1 MGSIIKK
8 KIKGKIYY
16 YYVESKRING
26 KPKYVNQKYLGN
38 AETLINK
45 LAYMDTS
52 LQERVLHSEVSE
64 FGAVLLLY
72 DIALRLNIVQIIDDI
87 VSKRKQGVSTGEYIL
102 TAAINRAVAP
112 SSTNGLQ
119 AWYSST
125 CLPSVTGIRSNAFTP
140 QNFWNNTCIPEK
152 SIDAMEDA
160 ILRKIVAT
168 YDIDTTHIIYDATN
182 FFTYIDT
189 MQECETAKL
198 GHNKEKRNDLRII
211 GLSLMIS
218 ADCSVPLLHETYP
231 GNRPDAKQFHVMMEK
246 LKNRYESITGQKSD
260 VTVVF
265 DRGNNSEDNINFL
278 EDNDFPIH
286 YVGGLR
292 KNQAEELF
300 QVPLDEYDPLCTEA
314 LKGQSAY
321 RKEMDVY
328 GRNVTA
334 LIVHNPELEKGQLQG
349 ILINRE
355 KITKKLLDLQQK
367 LMRRANGEIVKG
379 KAPVTEST
387 IKKVE
392 DILKLEYMKDIF
404 QYEVIE
410 SNGHIYLTFASS
422 DESLEQLWKR
432 ELGKKVLFTDR
443 IDFTNEDIVSAYRS
457 AWHVESVFKQMKN
470 TDHLSVRP
478 VFHWTDEK
486 IRVHIFV
493 CVLAYRLCCLLHKE
507 LEDLGIS
514 MSINRLLDELS
525 CIRRVDTFFG
535 DINKPEKV
543 RSFTVG
549 SEMAEQIESLYQ
561 LKKKYS

>member
-189 MQECETAKL
+189 MQECETAKR

-211 GLSLMIS
+211 GLSLMI
-218 ADCSVPLLHETYP
+218 LLIAAYHYFMKPTQVIA
-231 GNRPDAKQFHVMMEK
+231 RMQ
-246 LKNRYESITGQKSD
+246 S
-260 VTVVF
+260 
-265 DRGNNSEDNINFL
+265 NS
-278 EDNDFPIH
+278 
-286 YVGGLR
+286 
-292 KNQAEELF
+292 
-300 QVPLDEYDPLCTEA
+300 
-314 LKGQSAY
+314 
-321 RKEMDVY
+321 M
-328 GRNVTA
+328 
-334 LIVHNPELEKGQLQG
+334 
-349 ILINRE
+349 
-355 KITKKLLDLQQK
+355 
-367 LMRRANGEIVKG
+367 
-379 KAPVTEST
+379 
-387 IKKVE
+387 
-392 DILKLEYMKDIF
+392 
-404 QYEVIE
+404 
-410 SNGHIYLTFASS
+410 
-422 DESLEQLWKR
+422 
-432 ELGKKVLFTDR
+432 
-443 IDFTNEDIVSAYRS
+443 
-457 AWHVESVFKQMKN
+457 
-470 TDHLSVRP
+470 
-478 VFHWTDEK
+478 
-486 IRVHIFV
+486 
-493 CVLAYRLCCLLHKE
+493 
-507 LEDLGIS
+507 
-514 MSINRLLDELS
+514 
-525 CIRRVDTFFG
+525 
-535 DINKPEKV
+535 
-543 RSFTVG
+543 
-549 SEMAEQIESLYQ
+549 
-561 LKKKYS
+561 